1 MPGSHPS
8 RETLQ
13 PVVYLA
19 TLCYDTIMAS
29 RVTVNVSLTPSL
41 RRLVD
46 GKVASGR
53 YQSASEVFREA
64 LRLLEQHDRLRQRQL
79 KKTREQ
85 IEVGL
90 DEARRGEL
98 LDGEQVFEE
107 LVRPARNRRKRA

>member
-1 MPGSHPS
+1 
-8 RETLQ
+8 
-13 PVVYLA
+13 
-19 TLCYDTIMAS
+19 MAS

-64 LRLLEQHDRLRQRQL
+64 LRLLEEHDRLRRRQL
-79 KKTREQ
+79 RKTREQ
-85 IEVGL
+85 VAVGL
-90 DEARRGEL
+90 AEARRGEL

-107 LVRPARNRRKRA
+107 LLPPTPRKRRSRK